1 MSVGQRIPIR
11 PGEKAWDLGFKSKQR
26 VDTKDAA
33 FYLSALDAY
42 RLNQPGLNE
51 YCRQFGQWVGGDLQ
65 NPEKWL
71 RYYWS
76 EAFPQT
82 LAEYPAVDLNSQG
95 VVRVINNNS
104 SQSGN
109 ESVVGVEQS
118 GRCYFA
124 LYRSTLGEEG
134 LRLNCGHFTNA
145 QTVSDLMGAAETF
158 DSATLQ
164 GIGIN
169 CQCGVGTPVMALL
182 GCLNRTLMP
191 DFDAIV
197 VQQETPCEEIRQSS
211 GTQLPCGC
219 VLTDDEA
226 VRYSDQLLERGICFQ
241 HGAPIPPMELHL
253 ISVLRNSLNGVA
265 TQIPK
270 WCLNPGHELR
280 AAEKLLHRYC
290 YLCAPCIQLLHSSCQ
305 QGQPTNC
312 PICCKSM
319 SISDF
324 PEYSAPASASA
335 PCPNQCGR
343 VGEVEFV
350 QCKHKLCSEC
360 ASQMYRTQATACPC
374 GTPLDA
380 NDFSLLWAYEG
391 TTKSLTVP
399 TYQPPTCRN
408 HGERLDVP
416 GLCITESPNHN
427 YCYPCDD
434 CLLRAAQTT
443 KNCPIC
449 YGPYSSGDKTIIN
462 QRIGENRKHR

>member
-42 RLNQPGLNE
+42 RLNLPGLNE
-51 YCRQFGQWVGGDLQ
+51 YCCQFGQWVGGDLQ

-76 EAFPQT
+76 EAFPKT
-82 LAEYPAVDLNSQG
+82 LADYPAVDLNSQG

-109 ESVVGVEQS
+109 ESAVGVEQS

-124 LYRSTLGEEG
+124 LYRSTLEGEG
-134 LRLNCGHFTNA
+134 LRLNCGHPTNA
-145 QTVSDLMGAAETF
+145 QVVSDLMGAAETF

-164 GIGIN
+164 GIGIK
-169 CQCGVGTPVMALL
+169 CPCGVGTPVMVLL

-191 DFDAIV
+191 DFDAMV
-197 VQQETPCEEIRQSS
+197 VQQETSCEEIRQSS

-219 VLTDDEA
+219 VLSDEDA
-226 VRYSDQLLERGICFQ
+226 VNQSQQLLERCVCFQ
-241 HGAPIPPMELHL
+241 HGARIPPAEWYL
-253 ISVLRNSLNGVA
+253 IQALQGTSFGNNS
-265 TQIPK
+265 PRM
-270 WCLNPGHELR
+270 CLNPQHEYR
-280 AAEKLLHRYC
+280 EVRKPLHGYC
-290 YLCAPCIQLLHSSCQ
+290 YLCDPCIQLLHSSCQ
-305 QGQPTNC
+305 QGQSTNC

-324 PEYSAPASASA
+324 PEYSAPA

-343 VGEVEFV
+343 EGEMELV
-350 QCKHKLCSEC
+350 QCKHKFCSKC
-360 ASQMYRTQATACPC
+360 ASLMYRSQATACPC
-374 GTPLDA
+374 GTPLDV
-380 NDFSLLWAYEG
+380 NDYSLLWACEEAKVAFS
-391 TTKSLTVP
+391 TP
-399 TYQPPTCRN
+399 TNPPPTCRN

-416 GLCITESPNHN
+416 GKCRTESQDHK
-427 YCYPCDD
+427 YCYPCDE
-434 CLLRAAQTT
+434 CLLNAVKTMQ
-443 KNCPIC
+443 KCPIC
-449 YGPYSSGDKTIIN
+449 YKPYSPTDKQLVYQHSTN
-462 QRIGENRKHR
+462 YHRAGNNP